1 MKKEMNK
8 ESGLHIADDEHR
20 SRVIDEATE
29 CLVQIGNKSAKD
41 IVQAI
46 IDGKIKHI
54 SINF

>member
-1 MKKEMNK
+1 MNK
-8 ESGLHIADDEHR
+8 DSGTIVDDEHR